1 MNIAAQISRFLV
13 GGLFVFSGLVKVND
27 PVGTAIKFEEYFEV
41 FAADF
46 APFFSYLVPAA
57 LVASVIFS
65 VLEVVLGVAVL
76 LNYRMKITL
85 WILLGLIVFFTF
97 LTFYSAY
104 FNKVTDCGC
113 FGDAIK
119 LTPWQS
125 FTKDII
131 LLVLI
136 LIMLFNRKNFQP
148 FLTGHTADIA
158 ISVVT
163 LVNITGAI
171 LAIQYL
177 PYIDFRAYKVGADI
191 PELMQP
197 SEELKYKYIMTKDGK
212 EEEFLSYPTE
222 GDYEFKEMVLLNP
235 EAQPKITDYSVWNPE
250 GDFTENTFEGTKLMV
265 VMYDAQEANVA
276 SLKEIKKLI
285 SQLPDQIDP
294 IVLTASGEEVFE
306 SFRHE
311 HQLAIP
317 YYFADAT
324 VLKTIIRANPGLVLM
339 QDGVVIG
346 KWHHN
351 DVPDFAKIREL
362 LNAGIASK

>member
-1 MNIAAQISRFLV
+1 MNALAQISRFLV

-46 APFFSYLVPAA
+46 APFFAYLVPAA

-65 VLEVVLGVAVL
+65 VLEVVLGFAVL
-76 LNYRMKITL
+76 LNYRMKTTL

-125 FTKDII
+125 FIKDII
-131 LLVLI
+131 LLGLI
-136 LIMLFNRKNFQP
+136 LIMLFHRKNFQP
-148 FLTGHTADIA
+148 FLTGKTADIA
-158 ISVVT
+158 VSVVT
-163 LVNITGAI
+163 LVNITGAL
-171 LAIQYL
+171 LAIEHL
-177 PYIDFRAYKVGADI
+177 PYVDFRAYKIGANI
-191 PELMQP
+191 PQLMQP
-197 SEELKYKYIMTKDGK
+197 SEALKYKYIMTRDGK
-212 EEEFLSYPTE
+212 EEEFLNYPTE
-222 GDYEFKEMVLLNP
+222 DGYEFKEMILLNP

-250 GDFTENTFEGTKLMV
+250 GDFTEETFSGTKLMI
-265 VMYDAQEANVA
+265 VMYDAQKANIEA
-276 SLKEIKKLI
+276 LQEIKKLI
-285 SQLPDQIDP
+285 GQLPEQVEP
-294 IVLTASGEEVFE
+294 IILTASGEEVFE

-339 QDGVVIG
+339 QDGVISG
-346 KWHHN
+346 KWHYN
-351 DVPDFAKIREL
+351 DVPDIAKIRDL
-362 LNAGIASK
+362 ISAGIASK